1 MTIPENFKS
10 LKANCLQIGE
20 FDCHWSL
27 FTPVIVIGCITVI
40 SITYYEEV
48 IIGRLLY
55 QSKEQGFL
63 WYRVDTTGS
72 LNLSQR
78 LTVLVTCSLSH
89 FSSR

>member
-48 IIGRLLY
+48 INRRNKDFSGIGWIPLDL
-55 QSKEQGFL
+55 
-63 WYRVDTTGS
+63 
-72 LNLSQR
+72 
-78 LTVLVTCSLSH
+78 
-89 FSSR
+89 